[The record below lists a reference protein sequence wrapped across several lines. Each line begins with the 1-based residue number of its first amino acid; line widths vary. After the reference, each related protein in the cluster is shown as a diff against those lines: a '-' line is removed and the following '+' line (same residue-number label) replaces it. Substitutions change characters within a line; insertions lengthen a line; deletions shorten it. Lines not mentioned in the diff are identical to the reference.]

1 MARISATTD
10 WLMLRRQA
18 SLLAIV
24 SSWAQRGLFSLLAER
39 PRLLHELP
47 ADPRALRCT
56 IPLLIN
62 AGILE
67 TDGSH
72 IALTPEAL
80 TMEQRAAW
88 PSDALGH
95 LADLTQL
102 PTVLA
107 TGGPL
112 RDAAGHSRKTDGGVL
127 RSDPQQMRAFL
138 DMLYQRSGESC
149 EVAARWLAGLW
160 PVTSRLL
167 DLGGGHGRYARMLC
181 ELGHEVT
188 LYDIPAVIEL
198 ARERHGST
206 LHYLA
211 GDFLSDSLGDPWD
224 GVFISNVLHGLSET
238 ENRALLSRL
247 RAALQPQGKL
257 VIKDMFLEQSGG
269 MPDGASA
276 FALNMLFFTDAGQSY
291 ALETVAHWCA
301 DAGFA
306 HFKTIHTT
314 TFQLCLAW

>member
-1 MARISATTD
+1 MARISSTTD

-24 SSWAQRGLFSLLAER
+24 SSWAQRGLFALLAER
-39 PRLLHELP
+39 PRSINELP

-67 TDGSH
+67 SDGPNM
-72 IALTPEAL
+72 ALTPEAL
-80 TMEQRAAW
+80 TMERQAAW

-102 PTVLA
+102 PSVLA

-112 RDAAGHSRKTDGGVL
+112 RDAEGRSRGTDGGV
-127 RSDPQQMRAFL
+127 RRCDPQQMRAFL

-149 EVAARWLAGLW
+149 EVTARWLAGLW
-160 PVTSRLL
+160 PAKSRLL

-181 ELGHEVT
+181 DLGHDAT
-188 LYDIPAVIEL
+188 LYDIPEVIEM

-206 LHYLA
+206 LHYLG
-211 GDFLSDSLGDPWD
+211 GDFLCDSLGGQWD
-224 GVFISNVLHGLSET
+224 GIFVSNVLHGLGEA
-238 ENRALLSRL
+238 ENRMLLTRL
-247 RAALQPQGKL
+247 RAALHPQGKL
-257 VIKDMFLEQSGG
+257 VIKDMFLKQSGG
-269 MPDGASA
+269 TPDGAAA
-276 FALNMLFFTDAGQSY
+276 FALNMLFFTDSGQSY
-291 ALETVAHWCA
+291 ALATVAGWCQ

-306 HFKTIHTT
+306 HFKTIHTP